1 MYDVIVTGAGPVG
14 SYTARRLAEKGHRV
28 LVLERNR
35 RAGESACCTGII
47 STECAR
53 AFDIDPRVIIRQV
66 NSAVIFSPSGIP
78 LQAARPEPQACILDR
93 AAFDAVMADLAKE
106 AGAEYSFGS
115 RVIDIQAGKDRVD
128 VIVSARNK
136 GFILQSRAV
145 VVAAGFAPAL
155 IKRLGLGGYRD
166 YAIGAQVE
174 LPSHGIEE
182 VEIYFGDV
190 APGFF
195 AWLVPT
201 MHSMARAGLISRQK
215 PGHYLK
221 KWLEKLLA
229 RGRISPPG
237 TEVCY
242 GAIPLRPLA
251 RTYAERLLVLG
262 DSAGQVKPTSGGGI
276 YYGLLSADIAVTTLL
291 QALED
296 GDLSAKRLSGYQR
309 EWRKLLGRE
318 LGIGYWTRKLFER
331 LNERQIDRIFEAMK
345 SGDIART
352 LLESGDLSFD
362 WHSRTILRMLRYQTI
377 TRAANLVK
385 LPFGIGGIDR

>member
-14 SYTARRLAEKGHRV
+14 SYTARRLAEKGYLV

-35 RAGESACCTGII
+35 RAGESVCCTGIVGM
-47 STECAR
+47 ECAR
-53 AFDIDPRVIIRQV
+53 AFDIDERVIIRQV
-66 NSAVIFSPSGIP
+66 NSAVIFSPSGTS
-78 LQAARPEPQACILDR
+78 LQVARPEPQACILDR
-93 AAFDAVMADLAKE
+93 VAFDAGMADLARK

-115 RVIDIQAGKDRVD
+115 RAIDIQAGKDRVD
-128 VIVSARNK
+128 VIVSAENKERNV
-136 GFILQSRAV
+136 QSRAV
-145 VVAAGFAPAL
+145 VVAAGFAPTML
-155 IKRLGLGGYRD
+155 KRLGLGGYRD

-174 LPSHGIEE
+174 LPAYGVDE
-182 VEIYFGDV
+182 VEVYFGDV

-201 MHSMARAGLISRQK
+201 TPSMVRAGLISRRK

-242 GAIPLRPLA
+242 GAIPLRPLT
-251 RTYAERLLVLG
+251 RTSAERLLVVG

-276 YYGLLSADIAVTTLL
+276 YYGLLSADIAVATLHA
-291 QALED
+291 ALGED
-296 GDLSAKRLSGYQR
+296 DLSAKRLSGYQQ
-309 EWRKLLGRE
+309 EWRNLLGRE
-318 LGIGYWTRKLFER
+318 LRIGYWTRKLFER
-331 LNERQIDRIFEAMK
+331 LSERQIDRIFEALK
-345 SGDIART
+345 SRGISRN
-352 LLESGDLSFD
+352 LLEDGDLSFD
-362 WHSRTILRMLRYQTI
+362 WHSRTVLRMLRYQTI